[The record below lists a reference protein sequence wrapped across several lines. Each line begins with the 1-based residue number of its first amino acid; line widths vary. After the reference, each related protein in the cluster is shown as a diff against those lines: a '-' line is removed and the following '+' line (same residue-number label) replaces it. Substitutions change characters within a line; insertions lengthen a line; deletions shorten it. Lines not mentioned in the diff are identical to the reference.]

1 MIWRVFFDERLPEAE
16 TVVLASVPEV
26 PAVVGSVTVN
36 YVGFARL
43 LIAVG
48 VYCRILGEVNVG

>member
-26 PAVVGSVTVN
+26 PAVVGSVRVN
-36 YVGFARL
+36 FVGCAG
-43 LIAVG
+43 VG
-48 VYCRILGEVNVG
+48 VNCCGSLL